1 MHFHIC
7 LISILPFGVLVLVF
21 KVAHYHFEEQ
31 KFEFGILPL
40 WKSTLSRN
48 THTTM
53 LSTLALR
60 VMIGHNP
67 CLFFGIEYLWSSESY
82 SNCIIYNFCSQNSSL
97 RYCAIKPTMTKLSTS
112 WTFLHKFSRFSAI
125 IYPMAPALEGKFA
138 SFFFFF
144 VYLFLVRWSDDGVGG
159 RRRGRICV

>member
-67 CLFFGIEYLWSSESY
+67 CLFLGIEYLWSSESY

-112 WTFLHKFSRFSAI
+112 WTFFTQIQQIFRHHISRGPRTWRKI
-125 IYPMAPALEGKFA
+125 CL
-138 SFFFFF
+138 FFFF